1 MMRRLP
7 YLLPWLH
14 VELLLRSILTTRW
27 DEATWAIIRRLMRRR
42 PAMRRQAAKD
52 GWWN

>member
-1 MMRRLP
+1 VSRLP
-7 YLLPWLH
+7 YLFPWLR

-27 DEATWAIIRRLMRRR
+27 DEATQLPRML
-42 PAMRRQAAKD
+42 AMRAQASKN